1 MIRKVL
7 VCSLV
12 SAALGCTG
20 SGKLKLEGKLSET
33 SVSEGSSARSMP
45 VGDGTLVIER
55 ARISVSEL
63 EFEGGDESDELESE
77 LGAAVID
84 LALDGT
90 PTAVTAESVEAGDY
104 HTFGMELRRG
114 GPGDFAGTDPASII
128 VDGTYAGREFSYRS
142 AIAPELEFPIA
153 VNVPE
158 GGEAR
163 AAVPFD
169 VAAWFVGAD
178 GVVLDPADPA
188 ARSTIESRILDS
200 LRRNATLE
208 VEGEDDD

>member
-1 MIRKVL
+1 ML
-7 VCSLV
+7 VV
-12 SAALGCTG
+12 
-20 SGKLKLEGKLSET
+20 
-33 SVSEGSSARSMP
+33 
-45 VGDGTLVIER
+45 ER

-77 LGAAVID
+77 LGAGVID

-90 PTAVTAESVEAGDY
+90 PTSVAAESVEAGAY
-104 HTFGMELRRG
+104 HTFGMELRKG
-114 GPGDFAGTDPASII
+114 APGDFAGTDPASII
-128 VDGTYAGREFSYRS
+128 VDGTYSGQAFSYRS
-142 AIAPELEFPIA
+142 AIEPELEFPIA

-169 VAAWFVGAD
+169 VAAWFVGKD
-178 GVVLDPADPA
+178 GIVLDPADPA
-188 ARSTIESRILDS
+188 AHATIERRIVDS
-200 LRRNATLE
+200 LRENAALE